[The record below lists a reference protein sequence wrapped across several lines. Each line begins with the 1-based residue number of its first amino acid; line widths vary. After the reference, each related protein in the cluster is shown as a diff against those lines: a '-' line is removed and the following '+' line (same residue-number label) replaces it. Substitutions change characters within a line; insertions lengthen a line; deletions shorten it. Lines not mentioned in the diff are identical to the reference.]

1 MRKDRLQTNAMR
13 AGIQRL
19 QRALAALDPEA
30 APGERLHEL
39 RHEVEKLAG
48 LLPADPPRP
57 LRDSEDR
64 FQLLVAA
71 VEDYAI
77 FMLDPQGQILSWNE
91 GAERIKGYTAAEIIG
106 QHFSRF
112 YLPEEVATGKPA
124 RLLAAAAQAGRYAEE
139 GWRLRKDG
147 TRFWASVVITP
158 IYAETGELRGFG
170 KVTRD
175 MTERRAAE
183 ETLRQSEERFRLL
196 VEGVR
201 DYAIFVLDPQG
212 YVTSWNTGAE
222 LIKGYTAA
230 EIIGQHFSRFY
241 LPAEIAADKPQRELE
256 IAREEGRYEEEG
268 WRLRKDGTLFWAS
281 VLINPLYDHTGLLRG
296 FAKITRDLSE
306 RKRSM
311 EERELLR
318 RREME
323 LEIER
328 ATRRQMEL
336 TVQARDQFFAIASH
350 ELKTPLTTILGSA
363 QLQVRR
369 LARLEQVPLTE
380 QQRAQTILNQALRLQ
395 RLINSLLDVTRLQ
408 DDRFSLNL
416 EPLDIVDLTR
426 RLADELRPMLSH
438 HQLAMWLPDTPVVI
452 EGDRD
457 RLEQVL
463 QNLLQN
469 AVKYSPGGGRIA
481 VEIDADAS
489 EVRIAVSDSGVGIPD
504 AEIPRIFERFYR
516 ASNVEMGQ
524 INGMG
529 VGLYV
534 VKEIIA
540 FHGGTVEVTSRIGEG
555 SRFCLRLPRPAQTAR
570 LDHDPPS
577 A

>member
-1 MRKDRLQTNAMR
+1 MGKDRVQIKAMR

-39 RHEVEKLAG
+39 RREVEELAG
-48 LLPADPPRP
+48 FLPADPPGP

-64 FQLLVAA
+64 FRLLVAA

-112 YLPEEVATGKPA
+112 YLPEEVASGKPA
-124 RLLAAAAQAGRYAEE
+124 RLLAAAAQTGRYAEE

-147 TRFWASVVITP
+147 SRFWANVVITP

-212 YVTSWNTGAE
+212 YVTSWNAGAE
-222 LIKGYTAA
+222 LIKGYTAG

-241 LPAEIAADKPQRELE
+241 LPAEVAAGKPQRELE
-256 IAREEGRYEEEG
+256 IAQEEGRYEEEG
-268 WRLRKDGTLFWAS
+268 WRLRKDGSPFWAS
-281 VLINPLYDHTGLLRG
+281 VLINPLYDHTGRLRG
-296 FAKITRDLSE
+296 FAKVTRDLSE
-306 RKRSM
+306 RKRAA
-311 EERELLR
+311 EERDLLR

-369 LARLEQVPLTE
+369 LARLEQVPTTE

-408 DDRFSLNL
+408 DDRFALNL

-438 HQLAMWLPDTPVVI
+438 HQLAMRLPDAPVLI

-469 AVKYSPGGGRIA
+469 AVKYSPGGGKIA
-481 VEIDADAS
+481 VELDADPS
-489 EVRIAVSDSGVGIPD
+489 EVRIAITDSGVGIP
-504 AEIPRIFERFYR
+504 ASEIPHIFERFYR

-555 SRFCLRLPRPAQTAR
+555 SRFCVRLPRPAQTAR
-570 LDHDPPS
+570 LDHDPPP

>member
-1 MRKDRLQTNAMR
+1 MSQPSP
-13 AGIQRL
+13 
-19 QRALAALDPEA
+19 AADTSPTLGQSE
-30 APGERLHEL
+30 ERF
-39 RHEVEKLAG
+39 R
-48 LLPADPPRP
+48 
-57 LRDSEDR
+57 
-64 FQLLVAA
+64 LLVEG
-71 VEDYAI
+71 VKDYAI
-77 FMLDPQGQILSWNE
+77 FMLDPQGRILTWNA
-91 GAERIKGYTAAEIIG
+91 GAQRFKGYTAEEIIG

-112 YLPEEVATGKPA
+112 YLPPEVA
-124 RLLAAAAQAGRYAEE
+124 AG
-139 GWRLRKDG
+139 
-147 TRFWASVVITP
+147 
-158 IYAETGELRGFG
+158 
-170 KVTRD
+170 
-175 MTERRAAE
+175 
-183 ETLRQSEERFRLL
+183 
-196 VEGVR
+196 
-201 DYAIFVLDPQG
+201 
-212 YVTSWNTGAE
+212 
-222 LIKGYTAA
+222 
-230 EIIGQHFSRFY
+230 
-241 LPAEIAADKPQRELE
+241 KPQRELE
-256 IAREEGRYEEEG
+256 IAQAEGRYEEEG
-268 WRLRKDGTLFWAS
+268 WRLRKDGTPFWAS
-281 VLINPLYDHTGLLRG
+281 VLINPLYDHGGRLRG

-306 RKRSM
+306 RKRAS
-311 EERELLR
+311 EERDLLR

-369 LARLEQVPLTE
+369 LARIEQVPPTE

-408 DDRFSLNL
+408 DDRFALNL

-438 HQLAMWLPDTPVVI
+438 HQLAMRLPAAPVQI

-469 AVKYSPGGGRIA
+469 AVKYSPGGGTIG
-481 VEIDADAS
+481 VELDADAS
-489 EVRIAVSDSGVGIPD
+489 EVRIVISDSGVGIPP

-555 SRFCLRLPRPAQTAR
+555 SRFCLRLPLPAQSAR
-570 LDHDPPS
+570 LDPP